1 MRRLVD
7 PVTGE
12 LIGRLKPG
20 YRALE
25 RAGQL
30 IIERTDTGQGP
41 AADWDDVP
49 DEVLEMLDEFEAD
62 VAAGRLTE
70 ADVEELN
77 RILDQAQP
85 E

>member
-1 MRRLVD
+1 MGI
-7 PVTGE
+7 VTH
-12 LIGRLKPG
+12 
-20 YRALE
+20 
-25 RAGQL
+25 
-30 IIERTDTGQGP
+30 
-41 AADWDDVP
+41 AASDDDVP
-49 DEVLEMLDEFEAD
+49 QQGNDIPLEVLEMLDEFDRD